1 VNETL
6 QNEKTYK
13 KYKKLLS
20 IRLTCRSCLNAG
32 IKTETMKYILQTGLI
47 CKNKTVGL
55 GISQIMSFLVLI
67 SDSDADT
74 DAV

>member
-1 VNETL
+1 MNETL
-6 QNEKTYK
+6 QNEKK
-13 KYKKLLS
+13 IQKIQELLS

-32 IKTETMKYILQTGLI
+32 IKTETMKYILQTGWI